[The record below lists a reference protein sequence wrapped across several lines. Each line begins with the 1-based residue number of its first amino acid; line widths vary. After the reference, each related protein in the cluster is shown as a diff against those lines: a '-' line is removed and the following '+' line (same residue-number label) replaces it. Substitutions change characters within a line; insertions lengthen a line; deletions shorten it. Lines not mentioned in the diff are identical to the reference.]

1 MITVTSG
8 GAQLRSLGSVSA
20 MEQKTGGQPGMC
32 VQWGH
37 LDSQGSLSRPCLAS
51 GCLPD
56 IIHFFCPASCLYSG
70 AATAPEMVTSLFD
83 EGRPLPPSHP
93 WDLLPDLTLL
103 PPEDHATPAPSCC
116 LCIAF
121 QPWWLSQLPFSV
133 NADCLVY
140 YFYFSFLSLCL
151 SYECVSC
158 TCRSVRVETRGRFGD
173 QFSPST
179 VRSVD

>member
-1 MITVTSG
+1 MLWSRRPEASLECVSSG
-8 GAQLRSLGSVSA
+8 DTWIARGLCLGPA
-20 MEQKTGGQPGMC
+20 
-32 VQWGH
+32 WH
-37 LDSQGSLSRPCLAS
+37 LDAFPTLST
-51 GCLPD
+51 
-56 IIHFFCPASCLYSG
+56 FCPASCLYSG

-83 EGRPLPPSHP
+83 EGQPLPPSHP

-158 TCRSVRVETRGRFGD
+158 TCRSVCVETRGRFGD

>member
-1 MITVTSG
+1 M
-8 GAQLRSLGSVSA
+8 SA
-20 MEQKTGGQPGMC
+20 MEQETGGQPGMC

-51 GCLPD
+51 ECLPY

-103 PPEDHATPAPSCC
+103 PPEDHATPTPSCC

-121 QPWWLSQLPFSV
+121 PPRWLSQLPFSA